1 LHLAA
6 IKNVRHSSH
15 VAHHSSST
23 LAPSVSTWNNF
34 PFVLVSFS
42 SPQDAAI
49 VTLLLDSACDV
60 AAVDLQV
67 LFSSLAPCLD
77 FCVLTE
83 IEMLSRALCLI
94 FFYYRGK
101 LL

>member
-1 LHLAA
+1 MSLIVHTRTIRFHMEQLS
-6 IKNVRHSSH
+6 VR
-15 VAHHSSST
+15 T
-23 LAPSVSTWNNF
+23 
-34 PFVLVSFS
+34 LVSFS

-83 IEMLSRALCLI
+83 IEMLFRALCLI